1 MPYRWNRARVRAT
14 ALLLLGLLTTPAAL
28 AEKTRNMIQGEL
40 TDWYFANT
48 FGTGVYRIGDRTVT
62 ILTLPLSYTLR
73 EPDDDR
79 WGIRL
84 KLPLSLGLYSLDN
97 AVDDVLNR
105 NFATFAAMPGV
116 EFEKEIGRN
125 WVVKPTFSGGYA
137 QDVSKGN
144 RSTLYEL
151 GLRSSWGRSFER
163 VDFVLGNALLYAG
176 NAAQDG
182 ITQHLG
188 LLSTGLNFIMPTGG
202 ALAGRASNFGV
213 HVVHYLFFNDIDFFL
228 TSESRRSVNQQ
239 YEVAFTFG
247 TYRPLEIFGAT
258 FDRIGVGFRAG
269 ENFFAVRLVT
279 GFVY

>member
-1 MPYRWNRARVRAT
+1 
-14 ALLLLGLLTTPAAL
+14 
-28 AEKTRNMIQGEL
+28 MIQGEL

-48 FGTGVYRIGDRTVT
+48 FGTGVYSIGDRTVT

-163 VDFVLGNALLYAG
+163 VDFVLSDEGVDAG
-176 NAAQDG
+176 FDRSHFEGFAYENSEN
-182 ITQHLG
+182 G
-188 LLSTGLNFIMPTGG
+188 LLC
-202 ALAGRASNFGV
+202 
-213 HVVHYLFFNDIDFFL
+213 
-228 TSESRRSVNQQ
+228 
-239 YEVAFTFG
+239 
-247 TYRPLEIFGAT
+247 
-258 FDRIGVGFRAG
+258 
-269 ENFFAVRLVT
+269 
-279 GFVY
+279 